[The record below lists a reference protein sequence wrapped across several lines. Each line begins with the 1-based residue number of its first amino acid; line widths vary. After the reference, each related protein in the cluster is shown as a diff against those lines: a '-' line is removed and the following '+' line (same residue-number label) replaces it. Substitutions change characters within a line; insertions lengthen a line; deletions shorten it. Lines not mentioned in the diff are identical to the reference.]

1 MRIAKTAM
9 GMLLSGIMLLGST
22 PPYQVITTTLACQP
36 FSCVSEQSLNPG
48 QPGSVRTDIFASCN
62 SGAYPSAFGSVYSTG
77 CQNPALLATEAWW
90 GESDSP
96 PTEVGYL
103 DDLGNYDLA
112 EAVLGAGLV
121 YIEIYGYVYLNYE
134 MSSIA
139 DCFSSSVR
147 VSAPPPVPC

>member
-1 MRIAKTAM
+1 MRTVKTAM
-9 GMLLSGIMLLGST
+9 GMLLSGMLLFGST

-36 FSCVSEQSLNPG
+36 FLCQSDLSLDIG

-62 SGAYPSAFGSVYSTG
+62 SGEYPSAFGAVYTTG
-77 CQNPALLATEAWW
+77 CTNPALLATQAWW
-90 GESDSP
+90 GESDTP

-112 EAVLGAGLV
+112 EAVLGAGVV
-121 YIEIYGYVYLNYE
+121 YIDVLGYVYVNYE

-147 VSAPPPVPC
+147 VSAPPSVPC